1 MIVELLALAAGA
13 LSAPLDAHLPVY
25 APGDAFVFSNGRVEQ
40 VVQVAADRITWRGLS
55 SRTYVRPV
63 NPVLPIVQWR
73 DKALSGHR
81 EVHGGADGLWPLHKG
96 NTARFRVV
104 TTLNTDGEPDA
115 RSVAL
120 WRCRVDAARVV
131 TVRAGSF
138 TAFPVRCDRYSSL
151 TMRPLQRLT
160 WDYAPDVGHFVRRSW
175 TSFLDGRSQTI
186 ELVAAF
192 QGGSASPERLRAIVR
207 ALAAPA
213 DNANE

>member
-1 MIVELLALAAGA
+1 MIVELFALAAGA

-40 VVQVAADRITWRGLS
+40 VVQVAADRVTWRGLS
-55 SRTYVRPV
+55 NRTYVRPV
-63 NPVLPIVQWR
+63 NPVLPIVQWQ
-73 DKALSGHR
+73 DKTLRGQR
-81 EVHGGADGLWPLHKG
+81 EVHGPADGLWPLRKG

-104 TTLNTDGEPDA
+104 TSLSINGESGA

-120 WRCRVDAARVV
+120 WRCRVEAARPV

-160 WDYAPDVGHFVRRSW
+160 WDYAPDIGHFIRRGW
-175 TSFLDGRSQTI
+175 TSFLDGKSQTI

-207 ALAAPA
+207 SLAATA